1 MTQQQYPKGRTVP
14 AAPRVITP
22 ELVRSALLC
31 IPPDVD
37 RETWVRLAMACKSE
51 LDSAGFELWDDWSRA
66 GRDYNEADARDTWRS
81 IKAGGRVRIGTLFA
95 IAKEHGFR
103 FPEADGVQ
111 TSAPDL
117 AALQRAAEE
126 KQRQRDAEEAKRR
139 ALADKVA
146 QKAARL
152 WEHASEQGASTYL
165 QRKGVQAHGVRFMR
179 DGTLLVPMRNEA
191 GELQNLQHIAP
202 TKPTEEEYAAGQ
214 REKRYLYGGR
224 KAGLW
229 HLVGD
234 PQSAALLV
242 LAEGYATASTVHE
255 VAGHPVAVAFDS
267 GNLPEVAKALRRLY
281 PAARLLVA
289 GDDDKAT
296 EERTGKNPGRI
307 KARAAAR
314 AVGGLAFFPEGLPEG
329 GSDFNDL
336 AQHAGPASVL
346 ALVERAAGELLAL
359 PLSPGAEDAPATEPG
374 ADAAPEAADAPPQA
388 PRKRAKGKGAP
399 APNGSA
405 SASPAAAGGAGDGDG
420 EGDGGKRRPR
430 DPFHMDEEG
439 VWFVARDS
447 EGNEKPPQWLCAPLR
462 VTAITRDETDNGYG
476 YLLEFKNRDGN
487 DRMWSASAAL
497 FGGESNEWAARLRD
511 MGLRMAT
518 GVRARNLLG
527 QYIDSRNPA
536 ARVTCT
542 DRVGW
547 HGPVYVLPS
556 RCIGTAEGKHYVF
569 QSDGGME
576 DTFRRRG
583 TLEAWQAG
591 VAARCAGN
599 SRLVFSLAS
608 AFAGP
613 LVGPLQVQTGGFH
626 LVGDSSLGK
635 TTALLAAASV
645 WGSPKFKQQWRT
657 TDNGLESVAV
667 QHSDCLLI
675 LDEIG
680 QMDGRVVGDCAYML
694 GNEAEKI
701 RGSRGLL
708 PRKRRTWRLL
718 FLSSGEKTLA
728 DHMQEAGKKPN
739 EGQLVRM
746 PSVPADAGAGL
757 GMFQTLHGLEGA
769 GAGKAFAE
777 AITSASAAAYGGAGA
792 AWLEWLAGN
801 MSEACEL
808 GQSLMRRMEQVW
820 VPAHSHAQ
828 VWRVASRFALVG
840 AAGELATHAG
850 VTGWEPGE
858 AENAAYECF
867 KAWLHTRGHA
877 GNGEQ
882 AAMLRQVRAFLEKN
896 GDALFTWTHRWADD
910 RRANTPLRAGFR
922 RLVDEDGVPL
932 KADAATDY
940 MDKVSTPESSERRAA
955 LVEYLVL
962 PEAFRRDVC
971 KGFDPSAVARLL
983 QQRGHLLHEADR
995 LMNKQR
1001 LPEMGKASC
1010 YHIKPSIFSDDL

>member
-1 MTQQQYPKGRTVP
+1 MTQAHYPKGQRGP

-51 LDSAGFELWDDWSRA
+51 LDGAGFDLWDEWSRS
-66 GRDYNEADARDTWRS
+66 GTDYNQADARDTWRS

-95 IAKEHGFR
+95 IAKGHGFR
-103 FPEADGVQ
+103 FPEGDGAAP
-111 TSAPDL
+111 APDPV
-117 AALQRAAEE
+117 ALQRAAEE
-126 KQRQRDAEEAKRR
+126 KQRQREAEEARRR

-152 WEHASEQGASTYL
+152 WEHASEQGSSAYL

-191 GELQNLQHIAP
+191 GELQNLQQIAP
-202 TKPTEEEYAAGQ
+202 TKPTEEEHAAGQ

-234 PQSAALLV
+234 PQGAALLV

-314 AVGGLAFFPEGLPEG
+314 AAGGLAFFPEGLPEG

-336 AQHAGPASVL
+336 AQHAGPGAVL

-374 ADAAPEAADAPPQA
+374 TDAVTEAQEAPQQA
-388 PRKRAKGKGAP
+388 PRKRAKGKGAA
-399 APNGSA
+399 APDGSA
-405 SASPAAAGGAGDGDG
+405 SASPAAAGGSGDG

-430 DPFHMDEEG
+430 DPFHVDEQG
-439 VWFVARDS
+439 VWHVARDND
-447 EGNEKPPQWLCAPLR
+447 GNEKPPQWLCEPLH

-487 DRMWSASAAL
+487 PRTWAAPAAL

-511 MGLRMAT
+511 MGLRTAT

-556 RCIGTAEGKHYVF
+556 RCIGSSEGKRYVF
-569 QSDGGME
+569 QSESGME

-591 VAARCAGN
+591 VSARCAGN
-599 SRLVFSLAS
+599 SRLVFSLSCAL
-608 AFAGP
+608 AGP

-701 RGSRGLL
+701 RGSRGPL

-757 GMFQTLHGLEGA
+757 GMFQELHGVAAGA

-777 AITSASAAAYGGAGA
+777 AITSASAAAYGVAGA
-792 AWLEWLAGN
+792 AWLEWLAAN
-801 MSEACEL
+801 MGEATEL
-808 GQSLMRRMEQVW
+808 GQSLMRRMEADW

-828 VWRVASRFALVG
+828 VWCVASRFALVG

-858 AENAAYECF
+858 AENAARECF
-867 KAWLHTRGHA
+867 MAWLRTRGHA
-877 GNGEQ
+877 GNGET

-896 GDALFTWTHRWADD
+896 GDALFTWTHRAMDD

-922 RLVDEDGVPL
+922 RLVDEEGKPL
-932 KADAATDY
+932 RIDAAAEY
-940 MDKVSTPESSERRAA
+940 MDAVSTPESSPARDA
-955 LVEYLVL
+955 LVEYLVF

-971 KGFDPSAVARLL
+971 KGFDPQAVARLL
-983 QQRGHLLHEADR
+983 QQRGHLVHEKDR
-995 LMNKQR
+995 LTVKHR
-1001 LPEMGKASC
+1001 LPGMSKAPC
-1010 YHIKPSIFSDDL
+1010 YHVKPSIFEDDL